1 MKTSQSL
8 LRNASSPDR
17 GALGRPGQP
26 CCSLGPNGAQG
37 GGPCP
42 NEQQLRNCALTK
54 DARQAAVNLD
64 SGARSFPIAENFT
77 RPVQPSPAR
86 QWLPYQGSWREAPER
101 LYKRTPFRPLC
112 TPICTFVFS
121 HGLFFRR
128 KQFRSMVRMCL
139 SSLSMVASKF
149 SPFSTKQKSY
159 FRAENRRKRRF
170 FS

>member
-26 CCSLGPNGAQG
+26 CCSHRPNRAQSA
-37 GGPCP
+37 GPCP
-42 NEQQLRNCALTK
+42 NGQQLQNCALTK

-101 LYKRTPFRPLC
+101 LYKRTLSRRFAPHLY
-112 TPICTFVFS
+112 ICFLPWTVFSLKTVSFDGSNVSFVFVDGCIQVFAVL
-121 HGLFFRR
+121 H
-128 KQFRSMVRMCL
+128 K
-139 SSLSMVASKF
+139 
-149 SPFSTKQKSY
+149 TKVVLPG
-159 FRAENRRKRRF
+159 R
-170 FS
+170 